1 MRIATITTVAALAL
15 GTPFANGAIIVDF
28 SLSEQLAGVYNPG
41 PFTATDALDPDISS
55 PTAQAVGT
63 FAEGGGGTAAGELN
77 WVAWSTNTEF
87 LTVELTVAAGQMVT
101 LSDITLDISRN
112 GSGAP
117 NNFYAVVL
125 PGTGHTGAVLGAA
138 THLDVQTVPIS
149 GGAGG
154 SVGQTQSW
162 DLSSVADMTGS
173 FTIGIGPETGAGGN
187 MRFSEIVVN
196 GTVVPEPSTF
206 ALAALGL
213 LGLLACGRRRT
224 R

>member
-1 MRIATITTVAALAL
+1 M
-15 GTPFANGAIIVDF
+15 IVDF

-41 PFTATDALDPDISS
+41 PFTATDALDPDISN

-63 FAEGGGGTAAGELN
+63 FDEGGGGTAAGELN
-77 WVAWSTNTEF
+77 WVNWTTNTEF
-87 LTVELTVAAGQMVT
+87 LTVELTVAAGKAVT

-112 GSGAP
+112 GGGAP

-162 DLSSVADMTGS
+162 DLSSVADMTNS
-173 FTIGIGPETGAGGN
+173 FTIGIGTESGAGGN
-187 MRFSEIVVN
+187 MRFSEIIVN
-196 GTVVPEPSTF
+196 GTVVPEPASL
-206 ALAALGL
+206 ALLSLGGL
-213 LGLLACGRRRT
+213 LGLRRR
-224 R
+224 RA